1 MSAGSNSS
9 NRHVP
14 DYNESDDEI
23 LAQYFSPI
31 DGVDSGGAARRGG
44 RGAGRGR
51 SVGRG
56 RGQGRGRGGRPPRG
70 NIRASPAGR
79 ANRRN
84 NVDNDAIAIDM
95 SQFSDPSTVARILG
109 TDSQSMMGQALPT
122 GLQRISNQISNIE
135 RARGNIRDM
144 DAILNEIEQY

>member
-1 MSAGSNSS
+1 
-9 NRHVP
+9 
-14 DYNESDDEI
+14 
-23 LAQYFSPI
+23 
-31 DGVDSGGAARRGG
+31 
-44 RGAGRGR
+44 
-51 SVGRG
+51 
-56 RGQGRGRGGRPPRG
+56 
-70 NIRASPAGR
+70 
-79 ANRRN
+79 
-84 NVDNDAIAIDM
+84 M